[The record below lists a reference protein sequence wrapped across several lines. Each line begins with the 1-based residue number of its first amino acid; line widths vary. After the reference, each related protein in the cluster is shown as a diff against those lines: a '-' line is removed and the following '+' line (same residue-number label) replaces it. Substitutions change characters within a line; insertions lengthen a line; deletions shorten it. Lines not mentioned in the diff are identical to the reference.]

1 VQFGIGEELL
11 LVSGYGDDDCGGV
24 VFDFR
29 FSLKIVHF

>member
-1 VQFGIGEELL
+1 M

-29 FSLKIVHF
+29 FSLKIVHFQNRA

>member
-1 VQFGIGEELL
+1 M

-29 FSLKIVHF
+29 FSLKIVHFRNRRVES